1 MIKLKEFNVLAIN
14 GSHRVEPRNTHYLI
28 KRLLKPLEK
37 KEYIKTEVI
46 NIGEKDLKY
55 CTSCFICNKAPCP
68 LKDDMQEI
76 YLKMLAADA
85 IIIGSPVYIFNVSA
99 KIKTLFDRCRAILF
113 REDNYN
119 GLLKG
124 KIGASV
130 VVGFVRNGGAEL
142 TTQAIRNFFDIHQ
155 MFYAGYVMGFSGQ
168 QGGVT
173 KDVTGKAF
181 AKTIG
186 KNVLDML
193 NLLKDAKVSKD
204 TDFVEQIHKKI

>member
-1 MIKLKEFNVLAIN
+1 MKEFYVLGIN
-14 GSHRVEPRNTHYLI
+14 GSHRIEPRNTHYLLE
-28 KRLLKPLEK
+28 RVMQPLKK
-37 KEYIKTEVI
+37 KEYIKTEI
-46 NIGEKDLKY
+46 ISLGDKELKY
-55 CTSCFICNKAPCP
+55 CTSCFSCNKGPCP
-68 LKDDMQEI
+68 IKDDMTEI
-76 YLKMLAADA
+76 YRKMLTADA

-113 REDNYN
+113 REENYN
-119 GLLKG
+119 GILKG

-173 KDVTGKAF
+173 KDITGKAF

-186 KNVLDML
+186 KKVLEL
-193 NLLKDAKVSKD
+193 LELLKDVKVSRD
-204 TDFVEQIHKKI
+204 TEFVEQIHKKVD